1 MHISTISSIM
11 DRRQK
16 NVNLLEVLLLLIAA
30 VSGLRGLL
38 GTMPV
43 LRHSAHGVPLT
54 VGGLVHLLSIL
65 LHL

>member
-16 NVNLLEVLLLLIAA
+16 NVNLLEALLLLIAA

-43 LRHSAHGVPLT
+43 LRHSAHRVPLT